1 MNAGESLVKETALTY
16 SAEPVRV
23 TEQMKRVAEYLK
35 LHGEMTG
42 DELQEFLHVKKTR
55 AYVLA
60 KEMRD
65 RGIIEVTGRGPDRK
79 YRLVE
84 AMGLIFIESFAALTG
99 WVVIA
104 KALISRVLAIKPLL
118 QNPNIG
124 GPYDNRTLTD
134 IAMADALLVTDMI
147 FVSTFVTAACALPR
161 FQQFF
166 P

>member
-1 MNAGESLVKETALTY
+1 MNAGESLVKETALRY
-16 SAEPVRV
+16 SAEPVRI

-118 QNPNIG
+118 QN
-124 GPYDNRTLTD
+124 RTLTD
-134 IAMADALLVTDMI
+134 IAMADALLVTDMM
-147 FVSTFVTAACALPR
+147 FVSTFVTTACALPR
-161 FQQFF
+161 FQ
-166 P
+166 